1 MLKGSQREKY
11 MHFNMITLLQLSYSC
26 DNSCRNCIMTE
37 DFVDSVLRCGL
48 YLGAVFQLICIA
60 AAIVMPDKMGDSNS
74 SYCKVMLACMCFQI
88 ICEIHLFFLVGT
100 RGSFP
105 IGSGHS
111 PPPNTQ
117 GRTVWLY
124 LDSC

>member
-1 MLKGSQREKY
+1 
-11 MHFNMITLLQLSYSC
+11 
-26 DNSCRNCIMTE
+26 MTE

-48 YLGAVFQLICIA
+48 YLGAIFQLICIA

-74 SYCKVMLACMCFQI
+74 SYCKVMLAYLFFQI
-88 ICEIHLFFLVGT
+88 ICEIHLSYPVGT

-105 IGSGHS
+105 SGNGHS
-111 PPPNTQ
+111 PPSNSQ

-124 LDSC
+124 FV

>member
-1 MLKGSQREKY
+1 
-11 MHFNMITLLQLSYSC
+11 
-26 DNSCRNCIMTE
+26 MTE

-74 SYCKVMLACMCFQI
+74 SYCKVMLACMRFQI
-88 ICEIHLFFLVGT
+88 ICEIHFSYPVGT

-111 PPPNTQ
+111 PPSNAE
-117 GRTVWLY
+117 GGSVWLY
-124 LDSC
+124 LF

>member
-1 MLKGSQREKY
+1 
-11 MHFNMITLLQLSYSC
+11 
-26 DNSCRNCIMTE
+26 MTE

-74 SYCKVMLACMCFQI
+74 SYCKVMLVCIHFQI
-88 ICEIHLFFLVGT
+88 ICEIHLSYPVGT
-100 RGSFP
+100 RGSFRS
-105 IGSGHS
+105 GSGYTPLS
-111 PPPNTQ
+111 NAQ

-124 LDSC
+124 LV

>member
-1 MLKGSQREKY
+1 
-11 MHFNMITLLQLSYSC
+11 
-26 DNSCRNCIMTE
+26 MTE

-74 SYCKVMLACMCFQI
+74 SYCKVMLACMHFQI
-88 ICEIHLFFLVGT
+88 ICEIHLSYPVGT

-105 IGSGHS
+105 SGSGHS
-111 PPPNTQ
+111 PPSNAQ
-117 GRTVWLY
+117 GRTVCLY
-124 LDSC
+124 LV